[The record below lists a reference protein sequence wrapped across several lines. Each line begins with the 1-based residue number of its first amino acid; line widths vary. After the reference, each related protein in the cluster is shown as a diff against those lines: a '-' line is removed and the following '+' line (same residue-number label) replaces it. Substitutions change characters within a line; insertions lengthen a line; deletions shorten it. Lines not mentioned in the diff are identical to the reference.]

1 VNRRAQGFQGVVLI
15 GKAIAAKQCLSRIG
29 FTQQFKMF
37 NLFKRSTAPAAKSP
51 AKNAVKAAPQ
61 KPTST
66 PEVALPEDH
75 QGPAALPEVVEGNEH
90 TDWALWEDS
99 MTALDSQMQSL
110 NPSARIYE
118 KDKRIP
124 SQFQELD
131 SDAFSK
137 VNKNRDS

>member
-1 VNRRAQGFQGVVLI
+1 
-15 GKAIAAKQCLSRIG
+15 
-29 FTQQFKMF
+29 MF
-37 NLFKRSTAPAAKSP
+37 NPFKRPTPPAVKSP
-51 AKNAVKAAPQ
+51 ARKLAQAVPR

-66 PEVALPEDH
+66 PATAVPEDDH
-75 QGPAALPEVVEGNEH
+75 GPVSLPEVVEGNEH

-99 MTALDSQMQSL
+99 MTALDSQMQSIT
-110 NPSARIYE
+110 PSAQIYE